1 MVSVRYR
8 SRVEGKDMV
17 RLTVGRMERG
27 LRKMKKNKKLALNST
42 KTKTTKHCT

>member
-8 SRVEGKDMV
+8 SRVEGKDVV
-17 RLTVGRMERG
+17 RITVGRMERG

-42 KTKTTKHCT
+42 KTKTKKHCT

>member
-8 SRVEGKDMV
+8 SRVEGKDV
-17 RLTVGRMERG
+17 RITVGRMERG

-42 KTKTTKHCT
+42 KTKIKKHCT